1 MYPTMHTTMTTARYA
16 ADTAPGTTTI
26 VIADDHP
33 LIRAGMASL
42 LQSEGSFVLLGQ
54 ASDGEEAVELY
65 ERLQPDVLL
74 LDLSMPH
81 CDGIEATTRIHARY
95 PRARIIIMSAHEGD
109 EVVYRCM
116 QAGASAYLLKN
127 APFDELLTCI
137 TNVLEGRKVV
147 APQLAAKLATR
158 VHGSELSVR
167 EREILVHLATGAC
180 NKTIAR
186 AAGIGVG
193 TVKFHINNILTK
205 LNAATRTE
213 AVMQAS
219 RRGLLG
225 LH

>member
-1 MYPTMHTTMTTARYA
+1 MHTITPTTSTAHASHA
-16 ADTAPGTTTI
+16 APDTTTI

-33 LIRAGMASL
+33 LIRAGMVSL
-42 LQSEGSFVLLGQ
+42 LQSEGSFTLLGQ
-54 ASDGEEAVELY
+54 ACDGEQAVELFQ
-65 ERLQPDVLL
+65 RLQPDVLL

-81 CDGIEATTRIHARY
+81 CDGIEATTRIHALY
-95 PRARIIIMSAHEGD
+95 PQARIIIMSAHEGD

-127 APFDELLTCI
+127 APFDELLATI
-137 TNVLEGRKVV
+137 ASVLKGRKVV
-147 APQLAAKLATR
+147 TPQMAAKLATR
-158 VHGSELSVR
+158 VHGSDLSIR

-193 TVKFHINNILTK
+193 TVKFHINNILSK

-213 AVMQAS
+213 AVMLAS

>member
-1 MYPTMHTTMTTARYA
+1 MTPTMHATTSA
-16 ADTAPGTTTI
+16 AHASHAAPDATTI

-42 LQSEGSFVLLGQ
+42 LQSEGSFTLLAQ
-54 ASDGEEAVELY
+54 ASDGEQAVDLY

-74 LDLSMPH
+74 LDLSMPN
-81 CDGIEATTRIHARY
+81 CDGIEATTRIHARH
-95 PRARIIIMSAHEGD
+95 PRARIIIMSAHEGE

-127 APFDELLTCI
+127 APFDELLACI
-137 TNVLEGRKVV
+137 GNVLEGRKVV

-158 VHGSELSVR
+158 VHGSQLSVR
-167 EREILVHLATGAC
+167 EHEILVHLATGAC
-180 NKTIAR
+180 NKMIAR
-186 AAGIGVG
+186 TAGIGVG
-193 TVKFHINNILTK
+193 TVKFHINNILSK

-213 AVMQAS
+213 AVMQAN

>member
-1 MYPTMHTTMTTARYA
+1 MTPTMHTTMSA
-16 ADTAPGTTTI
+16 AHASHAAPDAITI

-42 LQSEGSFVLLGQ
+42 LQSEGSFTLLAQ
-54 ASDGEEAVELY
+54 ASDGEQAVELY

-74 LDLSMPH
+74 LDLSMPN
-81 CDGIEATTRIHARY
+81 CDGIEATARIHARHS
-95 PRARIIIMSAHEGD
+95 RARIIIMSAHEGE

-127 APFDELLTCI
+127 APFDELLACI
-137 TNVLEGRKVV
+137 GNVLEGRKVIS
-147 APQLAAKLATR
+147 PQLAAKLATR

-167 EREILVHLATGAC
+167 EKEILMHLATGAC

-193 TVKFHINNILTK
+193 TVKFHINNILSK

-213 AVMQAS
+213 AVMQAN